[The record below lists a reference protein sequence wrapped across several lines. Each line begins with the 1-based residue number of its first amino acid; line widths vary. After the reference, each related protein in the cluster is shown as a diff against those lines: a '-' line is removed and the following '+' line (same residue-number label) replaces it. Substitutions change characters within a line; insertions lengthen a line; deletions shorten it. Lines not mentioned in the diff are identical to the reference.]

1 MNLAEKLTIQRKK
14 SGMSQEQLADRL
26 GITRQSVS
34 KWEAGSSIPEISKL
48 VAMSEIFRV
57 SLDYLLKDHLDEE
70 SGGFPAGQ
78 SISEKERSNDGKETA
93 KESSGKRSEDDLRLE
108 KKVDELTRYIKG
120 YRYTSKRT
128 IAGIPLVS
136 VCFSRRLGRDG
147 VAKGIV
153 AIGNI
158 AIGVVSLGA
167 LSLGIV
173 SFGALAVG
181 LLAVGAFA
189 AGLAAWGALAV
200 GVFAFGA
207 TAVGIYSAG
216 VAALGK
222 EIAVGVSAMGETA
235 IGETAK
241 GTHCLLYEQGVTTRL
256 EVERFL
262 EDTNPH
268 LYGPLRNM
276 LAAFAMHI

>member
-1 MNLAEKLTIQRKK
+1 MNLAEKLTVQRKK

-48 VAMSEIFRV
+48 VAISEIFQV
-57 SLDYLLKDHLDEE
+57 SLDYLLKDYLDEE
-70 SGGFPAGQ
+70 SLESPA
-78 SISEKERSNDGKETA
+78 SRRLPDEERIYGSQKKAEEN
-93 KESSGKRSEDDLRLE
+93 LQLE
-108 KKVDELTRYIKG
+108 KKVDELARYIKG
-120 YRYTSKRT
+120 YRYTSKRK

-136 VCFSRRLGRDG
+136 VCFSNRLGRDG
-147 VAKGIV
+147 IAKGII

-167 LSLGIV
+167 LSFGAI
-173 SFGALAVG
+173 SFGAFAVG
-181 LLAVGAFA
+181 MFAIGAFA

-207 TAVGIYSAG
+207 VAVGIYSTG

-222 EIAVGVSAMGETA
+222 EIAVGVSAMGDTA

-241 GTHCLLYEQGVTTRL
+241 GNHCLLYEQGVTTRSQ
-256 EVERFL
+256 VVHFL

-268 LYGPLRNM
+268 LWKPLRDM
-276 LAAFAMHI
+276 LAAFAVHI

>member
-14 SGMSQEQLADRL
+14 SGMSQEQFADRL

-48 VAMSEIFRV
+48 VTMSEIFQV
-57 SLDYLLKDHLDEE
+57 SLDYLLKDYLDEE
-70 SGGFPAGQ
+70 SGGFPARKKLPGEEEIDAVQ
-78 SISEKERSNDGKETA
+78 KAAE
-93 KESSGKRSEDDLRLE
+93 ESSREWSEENLRIE

-120 YRYTSKRT
+120 YRYTSKRK

-136 VCFSRRLGRDG
+136 ICFSRRLGRDG
-147 VAKGIV
+147 IAKGII
-153 AIGNI
+153 AIGNM
-158 AIGVVSLGA
+158 AIGVVSIGA
-167 LSLGIV
+167 LSFGIF
-173 SFGALAVG
+173 SFGALAIG
-181 LLAVGAFA
+181 ALAIGAFA

-241 GTHCLLYEQGVTTRL
+241 GTHCLLYERGVTTGL
-256 EVERFL
+256 QVEHFL
-262 EDTNPH
+262 EDTNPY
-268 LYGPLRNM
+268 LWKPLRDM

>member
-1 MNLAEKLTIQRKK
+1 MNLAEKLTVQRKK

-48 VAMSEIFRV
+48 VAISEIFQV
-57 SLDYLLKDHLDEE
+57 SLDYLLKDYLDEE
-70 SGGFPAGQ
+70 SLESPASRLLPDEERIYGGQKKAEENLQ
-78 SISEKERSNDGKETA
+78 
-93 KESSGKRSEDDLRLE
+93 LE
-108 KKVDELTRYIKG
+108 KKVDELARYIKG
-120 YRYTSKRT
+120 YRYTSKRK

-136 VCFSRRLGRDG
+136 VCFSNRLGRDG
-147 VAKGIV
+147 IAKGII

-167 LSLGIV
+167 LSFGAI
-173 SFGALAVG
+173 SFGAFAVG
-181 LLAVGAFA
+181 LLAIGAFA

-207 TAVGIYSAG
+207 VAVGIYSAG

-241 GTHCLLYEQGVTTRL
+241 GNHCLLYEQGVTTRSQ
-256 EVERFL
+256 VVHFL

-268 LYGPLRNM
+268 LWKPLRDM
-276 LAAFAMHI
+276 LAAFAVHI